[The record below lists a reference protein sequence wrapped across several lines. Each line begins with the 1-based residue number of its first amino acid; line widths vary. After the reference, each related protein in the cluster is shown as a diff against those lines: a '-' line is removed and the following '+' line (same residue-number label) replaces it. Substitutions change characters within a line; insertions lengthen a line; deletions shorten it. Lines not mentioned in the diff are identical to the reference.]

1 MKAIFDSN
9 ERMPKIGET
18 IKIISLHIKDAYN
31 RSTGENIVTNKM
43 CTLESYYRS
52 IVYIRLLSLNMV
64 LSLLPGFTYCI
75 VRGSIEEL
83 LYDEKKISDI

>member
-1 MKAIFDSN
+1 MEAVFNSN
-9 ERMPKIGET
+9 ERMPEEGEV
-18 IKIISLHIKDAYN
+18 IEIISLNIEDAHN

-43 CTLESYYRS
+43 CTLDSYARS
-52 IVYIRLLSLNMV
+52 IVNIRLLSLNMV

>member
-52 IVYIRLLSLNMV
+52 IVYIRLLSPNNIVTLI
-64 LSLLPGFTYCI
+64 PGFTYCI